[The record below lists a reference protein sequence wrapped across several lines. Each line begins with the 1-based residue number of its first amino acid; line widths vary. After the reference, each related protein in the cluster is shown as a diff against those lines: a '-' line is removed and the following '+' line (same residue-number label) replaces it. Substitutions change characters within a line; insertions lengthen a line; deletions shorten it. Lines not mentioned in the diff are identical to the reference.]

1 MGFPSKRLSFIAYSK
16 TNLCPQH
23 RNNRARTSPGQLDRL
38 KHRVNRLHRGDFLE
52 RDGGPAPR
60 GPAGCRSAREDVG
73 DGAEVLLHGGGTI
86 LSFESELKEISY
98 WRAPE
103 RRANTT
109 C

>member
-1 MGFPSKRLSFIAYSK
+1 VAQPDAD
-16 TNLCPQH
+16 P
-23 RNNRARTSPGQLDRL
+23 
-38 KHRVNRLHRGDFLE
+38 
-52 RDGGPAPR
+52 
-60 GPAGCRSAREDVG
+60 AREDFG